1 MAADCGKPRSF
12 VLCEKKP
19 EWIYSNATTSLK
31 YPLQVWDRVCDQCV
45 WVNSFIQRGPTTFY
59 LRAILQKRD
68 NLRAISNKMMYKT
81 TGSQRR
87 KMKKGRYVSASLKIA
102 IYYKSLSVGCLCP
115 VQWRIQTNRLGGQ
128 SNWGRQKGL
137 HLLKYQRLSATIVV
151 CHTKEVT
158 FCKPKVAIFVGRS
171 MRFFKE

>member
-1 MAADCGKPRSF
+1 
-12 VLCEKKP
+12 
-19 EWIYSNATTSLK
+19 
-31 YPLQVWDRVCDQCV
+31 
-45 WVNSFIQRGPTTFY
+45 VNSFILRGPTTFY

-115 VQWRIQTNRLGGQ
+115 VQWRIQTNRLGGSQIGGAKKVFTCLNTKGCLRQ
-128 SNWGRQKGL
+128 SLCATQKRL
-137 HLLKYQRLSATIVV
+137 HFVSQKLLFLLVDLCDFSRNN
-151 CHTKEVT
+151 HTL
-158 FCKPKVAIFVGRS
+158 KVLYIINSENV
-171 MRFFKE
+171 